1 MYLEIVIE
9 SQKPLIY
16 LLNKPE
22 IYIGSLTTNDIVV
35 GSTGISRKHV
45 KILVQD
51 KSFFIIDQGSTN
63 GTYIN
68 NERIAPG
75 KRFEFTPSES
85 IRLGEHVFLNL
96 THEKGELLSPLQDSS
111 VPIRTVTID
120 HEKTQV
126 ISLKALE
133 AAKNKK
139 VEKKRDDLLN
149 KRILEAKKLKEQKDS
164 YKKIAKVLLIMF
176 GIVVA
181 FKYSGIFTSD
191 KFNKKFFPKKELAKE
206 IVFEGL
212 EEEADFKIQSNFLIT
227 KDEMLIHF
235 ATPKCLEVEE
245 SYFCSRIPSLKEAP
259 SGVLKVDQNLIMF
272 VDEKEWTG
280 QTMKLLNS
288 RIAAKTLL
296 EESINEEFIGKLNF
310 ISFLKTFL
318 NSLLDASHQHS
329 NFYIVF
335 YKVNKGK
342 PELTTFFAT
351 KGTIVPVLV
360 TKYTEKSLKSIKDFS
375 AYIIYLDKFY
385 QQY

>member
-1 MYLEIVIE
+1 MYLEILIE

-63 GTYIN
+63 GTYLN
-68 NERIAPG
+68 NERLAPG
-75 KRFEFTPSES
+75 KRFEFSPSES
-85 IRLGEHVFLNL
+85 VRLGEHVFLNL
-96 THEKGELLSPLQDSS
+96 IHEKGEPLSPLQDSS
-111 VPIRTVTID
+111 APARKVTREHD
-120 HEKTQV
+120 KTQV

-139 VEKKRDDLLN
+139 LEKKRDDLLN
-149 KRILEAKKLKEQKDS
+149 KKILEAKKLKEQKDL

-181 FKYSGIFTSD
+181 FKYSGVFTSD

-235 ATPKCLEVEE
+235 ATPKCLAFEE
-245 SYFCSRIPSLKEAP
+245 SYFCDRIPSLKGAP

-272 VDEKEWTG
+272 INEEEWTG

-288 RIAAKTLL
+288 RVAAKTLF
-296 EESINEEFIGKLNF
+296 EESINEAFIGKLNF
-310 ISFLKTFL
+310 ITFLETSL
-318 NSLLDASHQHS
+318 NSLLDASHQNS

-335 YKVNKGK
+335 YKVKEGK

-375 AYIIYLDKFY
+375 AYILSLDKFY
-385 QQY
+385 HQY

>member
-96 THEKGELLSPLQDSS
+96 THERGELLSPLQDSS
-111 VPIRTVTID
+111 VPVRKVTIEN
-120 HEKTQV
+120 EKTQV

-181 FKYSGIFTSD
+181 IKYSGVFTSD

-245 SYFCSRIPSLKEAP
+245 SYFCNRIPSLKEAP

-288 RIAAKTLL
+288 RIAAKTLF
-296 EESINEEFIGKLNF
+296 EESINEAFIGKLNF

-318 NSLLDASHQHS
+318 NSLLDASHQNS

-335 YKVNKGK
+335 YKVKEGK

-375 AYIIYLDKFY
+375 AYIISLDKFY

>member
-96 THEKGELLSPLQDSS
+96 THERGELLSPLQDSS
-111 VPIRTVTID
+111 VPVRKVTIEN
-120 HEKTQV
+120 EKTQV

-181 FKYSGIFTSD
+181 IKYSGVFTSD

-245 SYFCSRIPSLKEAP
+245 SYFCNRIPSLKEAP

-288 RIAAKTLL
+288 RIAAKTLF
-296 EESINEEFIGKLNF
+296 EESINEAFIGKLNF
-310 ISFLKTFL
+310 ISYF
-318 NSLLDASHQHS
+318 
-329 NFYIVF
+329 
-335 YKVNKGK
+335 
-342 PELTTFFAT
+342 
-351 KGTIVPVLV
+351 
-360 TKYTEKSLKSIKDFS
+360 IK
-375 AYIIYLDKFY
+375 
-385 QQY
+385 

>member
-96 THEKGELLSPLQDSS
+96 THERGELLSPLQDSS
-111 VPIRTVTID
+111 VPVRKVTIEN
-120 HEKTQV
+120 EKTQV

-139 VEKKRDDLLN
+139 LEKKRDDLLN
-149 KRILEAKKLKEQKDS
+149 KKILEAKKLKEQKDS

-181 FKYSGIFTSD
+181 IKYSGVFTSD

-245 SYFCSRIPSLKEAP
+245 SYFCNRIPSLKEAP

-288 RIAAKTLL
+288 RIAAKTLF
-296 EESINEEFIGKLNF
+296 EESINEAFIGKLNF

-318 NSLLDASHQHS
+318 NSLLDASHQNS

-335 YKVNKGK
+335 YKVKEGK

-375 AYIIYLDKFY
+375 AYIISLDKFY

>member
-35 GSTGISRKHV
+35 GSTGISRKHL

-96 THEKGELLSPLQDSS
+96 TNERGELLSPLQDSS
-111 VPIRTVTID
+111 VPVRTVTIE

-245 SYFCSRIPSLKEAP
+245 SYFCNRIPSLKEAP

-318 NSLLDASHQHS
+318 NSLLDASHQNS

-335 YKVNKGK
+335 YKVNEGK

-375 AYIIYLDKFY
+375 AYILSLDKFY

>member
-35 GSTGISRKHV
+35 GSTGISRKHL

-96 THEKGELLSPLQDSS
+96 THERGELLSPLQDSS
-111 VPIRTVTID
+111 VPVRTVTIE

-245 SYFCSRIPSLKEAP
+245 SYFCNRIPSLKEAP

-296 EESINEEFIGKLNF
+296 EESINEAFIGKLNF

-318 NSLLDASHQHS
+318 NSLLDASHQNS

-335 YKVNKGK
+335 YKVNEGK

-375 AYIIYLDKFY
+375 AYILSLDKFY

>member
-1 MYLEIVIE
+1 MYLEILIE

-63 GTYIN
+63 GTYLN
-68 NERIAPG
+68 NERLAPV
-75 KRFEFTPSES
+75 KRFEFSPSES
-85 IRLGEHVFLNL
+85 VRLGEHVFLNL
-96 THEKGELLSPLQDSS
+96 IHEKGEPLSPLQDSS
-111 VPIRTVTID
+111 APARKVTREHD
-120 HEKTQV
+120 KTQV

-139 VEKKRDDLLN
+139 LEKKRDDLLN
-149 KRILEAKKLKEQKDS
+149 KKILEAKKLKEQKDL

-181 FKYSGIFTSD
+181 FKYSGVFTSD

-235 ATPKCLEVEE
+235 ATPKCLAFEE
-245 SYFCSRIPSLKEAP
+245 SYFCDRIPSLKGAP

-272 VDEKEWTG
+272 INEEEWTG

-288 RIAAKTLL
+288 RVAAKTLF
-296 EESINEEFIGKLNF
+296 EESINEAFIGKLNF
-310 ISFLKTFL
+310 ITFLETSL
-318 NSLLDASHQHS
+318 NSLLDASHQNS

-335 YKVNKGK
+335 YKVKEGK

-375 AYIIYLDKFY
+375 AYILSLDKFY
-385 QQY
+385 HQY